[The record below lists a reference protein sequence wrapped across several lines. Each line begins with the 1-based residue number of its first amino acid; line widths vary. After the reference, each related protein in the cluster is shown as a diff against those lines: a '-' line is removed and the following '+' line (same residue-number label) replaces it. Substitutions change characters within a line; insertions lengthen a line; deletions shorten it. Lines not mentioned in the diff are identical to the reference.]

1 MDKLIKVLQN
11 TKNNNKPYDGKD
23 YDIGYQSIRINNI
36 LLKGQR
42 DCEGRLNFFKKY
54 VDFKDKTVLDIGCY
68 YGGMLFPLTEIK
80 EGVGIDVSELNING
94 ANAIK
99 NYLNKINL
107 SFQVFNLDNDKL
119 SLLNGLF
126 KNTKI
131 EIAFVLSICMWI
143 KKWKELIDF
152 LKNNVEIVIFESNG
166 NVIQQN
172 EQIQYLKNKFK
183 NVQLISENSFD
194 NIVSTGRKLLI
205 CTV

>member
-23 YDIGYQSIRINNI
+23 FDIGYQSIRINNV

-54 VDFKDKTVLDIGCY
+54 VDFNDKTVLDIGCY

-99 NYLNKINL
+99 NYLNKTNL
-107 SFQVFNLDNDKL
+107 SFNVFNLDSDKL

-131 EIAFVLSICMWI
+131 DIAFVLSICMWI

-152 LKNNVEIVIFESNG
+152 LKNNVEIIIFESNG
-166 NVIQQN
+166 TAIQQN
-172 EQIQYLKNKFK
+172 EQIQYLKTKFTK
-183 NVQLISENSFD
+183 VQLVSENSYD
-194 NIVSTGRKLLI
+194 NIVPTGRKLFI
-205 CTV
+205 CSN